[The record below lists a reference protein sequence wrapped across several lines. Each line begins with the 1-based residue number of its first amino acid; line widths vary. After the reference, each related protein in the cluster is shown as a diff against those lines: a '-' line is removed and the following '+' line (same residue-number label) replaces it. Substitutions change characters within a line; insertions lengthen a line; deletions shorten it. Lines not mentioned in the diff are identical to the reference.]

1 MRLTCIILFY
11 FCSLLLLPEAPLE
24 AQTAPAPAHGAGVPE
39 KRSFNDIFPEIT
51 PAVRQAIFSSGGYS
65 KSTKNVSL
73 SSLVGSGQ
81 GTPPSGSG
89 IDSQIIDSVFAKKP
103 GSLAEAIKVVP
114 GAEGGYSLLDVY
126 NALGNI
132 RGLKGLLY
140 NSFTR
145 NEKVVLFEEVTRIES
160 ARKNTPVADPPPA
173 SRIPVSETVYMRL
186 KDVNFGN
193 SFYRGDIALF
203 QRGLRYSLTN
213 NKNISYY
220 IITVMKEEHFTV
232 ELYFEV
238 ISEGVLIY
246 SLASANVSN
255 FVSSKIDM
263 PSAIEKRLAVII
275 SWAAEE
281 IAKRGGASNE
291 AASLE
296 APLP

>member
-11 FCSLLLLPEAPLE
+11 FCSLLLLPEPPLG
-24 AQTAPAPAHGAGVPE
+24 AQTAPAPSAAAPGAAAPE

-51 PAVRQAIFSSGGYS
+51 PAVRQAIFSNEGYS
-65 KSTKNVSL
+65 DSAENFPR
-73 SSLVGSGQ
+73 SSLISSSQ
-81 GTPPSGSG
+81 GSG
-89 IDSQIIDSVFAKKP
+89 IDLQIIDSIFAKKP
-103 GSLAEAIKVVP
+103 GFLAESIKVVP

-132 RGLKGLLY
+132 RGLKGRLY

-145 NEKVVLFEEVTRIES
+145 NEKVVLFEEATRIES
-160 ARKNTPVADPPPA
+160 ARKNTPVADPPLA
-173 SRIPVSETVYMRL
+173 SRIPVSETVYMRF

-213 NKNISYY
+213 NKNINYY

-246 SLASANVSN
+246 SLASANVSH
-255 FVSSKIDM
+255 FVSSKIRM
-263 PSAIEKRLAVII
+263 ASAIEKRLAVII

-281 IAKRGGASNE
+281 IAKRGSDPNETAS
-291 AASLE
+291 SK